1 MRRSASFALLALF
14 SSSQSQTLP
23 PATSTDYSYSDDD
36 DGAANDDPSLLMT
49 DKQGCAGW
57 CKLDSA
63 MCNYDPCES
72 CQRSDD
78 SPCFHD
84 ANSDAEDEELVNQ
97 KAGLMAG
104 CSAWC
109 KKAICNHAECHE
121 ARLPPNPPPAPAA
134 TARPHSRHCAAA
146 RVRATA
152 LPRGATMV
160 GPMGCEGGVP
170 WGATTPDHTARNEP
184 TTRIYHSRA
193 AARTTIRAGINLSCS
208 VARHACHML
217 RMNMLA
223 PVVCWLSRQPPRQ
236 PPRWLSRYTPTA
248 GSSAPSLRLRALMW
262 LC

>member
-121 ARLPPNPPPAPAA
+121 ARLPPNPPPVPAPVPV
-134 TARPHSRHCAAA
+134 TPLARI
-146 RVRATA
+146 RATVQ
-152 LPRGATMV
+152 LPA
-160 GPMGCEGGVP
+160 
-170 WGATTPDHTARNEP
+170 
-184 TTRIYHSRA
+184 
-193 AARTTIRAGINLSCS
+193 S
-208 VARHACHML
+208 VSLPC
-217 RMNMLA
+217 
-223 PVVCWLSRQPPRQ
+223 PVVPPGQ
-236 PPRWLSRYTPTA
+236 G
-248 GSSAPSLRLRALMW
+248 GSHGV
-262 LC
+262 